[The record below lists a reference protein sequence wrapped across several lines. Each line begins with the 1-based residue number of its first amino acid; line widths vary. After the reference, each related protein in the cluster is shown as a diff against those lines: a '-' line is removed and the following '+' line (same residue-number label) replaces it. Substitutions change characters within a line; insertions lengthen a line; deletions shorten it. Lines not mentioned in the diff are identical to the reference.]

1 MIQWAMSKYGADP
14 ARIFITG
21 SSSGCMMTNV
31 MCSTYPDVFAAASC
45 YSRFPAGC
53 LAGSPGSSPGTGDPG
68 CGAGTVNKTG
78 TEWAAQV
85 RDMYPEYTGPY
96 PRTAIWHGTADVM
109 VSYNNLEETLEQW
122 STVVGVTFTQNI
134 TNSPD
139 VNITKIVYGDG
150 EDLVGYSAEGIG
162 HTVPCYEET
171 DLEWFGL

>member
-1 MIQWAMSKYGADP
+1 
-14 ARIFITG
+14 
-21 SSSGCMMTNV
+21 
-31 MCSTYPDVFAAASC
+31 
-45 YSRFPAGC
+45 
-53 LAGSPGSSPGTGDPG
+53 
-68 CGAGTVNKTG
+68 
-78 TEWAAQV
+78 
-85 RDMYPEYTGPY
+85 MYPEYTGPY